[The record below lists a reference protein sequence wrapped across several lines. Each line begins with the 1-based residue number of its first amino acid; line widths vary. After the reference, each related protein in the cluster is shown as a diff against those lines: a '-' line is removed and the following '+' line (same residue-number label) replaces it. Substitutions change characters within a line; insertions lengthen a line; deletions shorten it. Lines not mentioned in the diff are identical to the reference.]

1 MDDPRR
7 KPRRLSEIE
16 QKAPLPV
23 PKADVQQG
31 IAEDPV
37 DQEGLRGCERHDGRS
52 QPDGAGAGP
61 EIGRSLFPASAND
74 RGRLEG
80 SIGREEPSGI
90 SSGIAYEDGARLQ
103 GGQWVYAG
111 SENSVLERKDLA
123 EAESLATR
131 SEKRDLASRK
141 GARSEPGRR
150 CPEKRQTLQ
159 RESDLR
165 STFEKLVP
173 ETSPGAHAIDGRP
186 LLLGDLED
194 IDSQHGKLDSKLAQA
209 SERKDGL
216 RVQGLDESR
225 QKLGRAHTSRQS
237 RDLDEDGGAG
247 GARESTP
254 AREKK
259 RKPKPRR
266 IECAERFDAL
276 DRPIAAS
283 PAEARHRTRRSEKR
297 KAEIGR
303 DDDRFRA
310 ESFEVRRELP
320 QEPSADTAL
329 SSRDEHRRGA
339 HQETL

>member
-1 MDDPRR
+1 MVRR
-7 KPRRLSEIE
+7 K
-16 QKAPLPV
+16 
-23 PKADVQQG
+23 
-31 IAEDPV
+31 
-37 DQEGLRGCERHDGRS
+37 
-52 QPDGAGAGP
+52 
-61 EIGRSLFPASAND
+61 
-74 RGRLEG
+74 
-80 SIGREEPSGI
+80 EPSGI

-103 GGQWVYAG
+103 GSQWVYAG
-111 SENSVLERKDLA
+111 SENFVLERKDLA

-131 SEKRDLASRK
+131 SEEGDLASRK
-141 GARSEPGRR
+141 GVRSEPGRR
-150 CPEKRQTLQ
+150 CPEKPQILQ
-159 RESDLR
+159 RESYLR
-165 STFEKLVP
+165 SAFEKLIP
-173 ETSPGAHAIDGRP
+173 EMGTRARTIEHRLSLFR
-186 LLLGDLED
+186 DLED
-194 IDSQHGKLDSKLAQA
+194 LDSERAELVSKLAQA

-247 GARESTP
+247 GARESAP

-276 DRPIAAS
+276 DRPIAVS
-283 PAEARHRTRRSEKR
+283 PPQARHRARRSEKR
-297 KAEIGR
+297 KTKIGG

-339 HQETL
+339 QEKTLRETRAILQHGYA